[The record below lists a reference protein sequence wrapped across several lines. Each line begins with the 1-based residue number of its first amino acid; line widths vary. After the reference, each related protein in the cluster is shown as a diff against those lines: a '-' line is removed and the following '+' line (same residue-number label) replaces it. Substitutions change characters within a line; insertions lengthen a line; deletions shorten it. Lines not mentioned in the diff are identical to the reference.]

1 MPGGKGAELFAMAGE
16 KRMRGDDERPQ
27 LDQAGE
33 DLIEVTFVTGVDDLE
48 FEAVVPENSI
58 RRDSRREAE
67 SAHYPMRC
75 SRSFTCLQPSYVISA
90 RFC

>member
-1 MPGGKGAELFAMAGE
+1 VK

-58 RRDSRREAE
+58 RRDSRGEAE
-67 SAHYPMRC
+67 SAHDPMRC
-75 SRSFTCLQPSYVISA
+75 LRHPPACNVYSRSIQAATPA
-90 RFC
+90 